1 MYNLVNFKGPIFFS
15 FAFFNKL
22 VSFNTTVNVKV
33 LKWLHKENTIY
44 KQKINGQIVSNL
56 LHWI

>member
-1 MYNLVNFKGPIFFS
+1 MCNLVNFKGLIFFS

-33 LKWLHKENTIY
+33 LWLLHKENTIY
-44 KQKINGQIVSNL
+44 KQQISGPIVSNL